1 MKEFDFYEPS
11 TIKEACNLLAT
22 TNNSMLIAGG
32 TDLIVQM
39 KREKKHPSTV
49 INLKHIQELEGISV
63 CDEGVCIGALTK
75 IADIAA
81 SPDIYNIWRSVSI
94 GADNI
99 GTPQVRNLATIGGN
113 VCNSSPCAD
122 TVPGLIVSNA
132 VAIIAGI
139 DGERKVQLEDFF
151 DGPGRNCL
159 GKGEL
164 LKSIWLPKIPI
175 NIKQAFCKMGPRKA
189 ADIAVV
195 NLAISLSLENGVCT
209 YARIAAGSVAPTPI
223 RITEAEKALKGVDM
237 PSCDLEAIADLVA
250 AKATPIDDVRGSAEY
265 RLHILKAMSVRLLHE
280 LWS

>member
-22 TNNSMLIAGG
+22 TNNSMPIAGG

-39 KREKKHPSTV
+39 KRGKKHPSTV

-113 VCNSSPCAD
+113 ICNSSPCAD
-122 TVPGLIVSNA
+122 TVPGLIVSSA

-164 LKSIWLPKIPI
+164 LKAVWLPKIPI
-175 NIKQAFCKMGPRKA
+175 NVKQAFCKIGPRKA

-195 NLAISLSLENGVCT
+195 NLAISLSLENGVCID
-209 YARIAAGSVAPTPI
+209 ARIAAGSVAPTPI

-237 PSCDLEAIADLVA
+237 SSCDLEKIAGLVA